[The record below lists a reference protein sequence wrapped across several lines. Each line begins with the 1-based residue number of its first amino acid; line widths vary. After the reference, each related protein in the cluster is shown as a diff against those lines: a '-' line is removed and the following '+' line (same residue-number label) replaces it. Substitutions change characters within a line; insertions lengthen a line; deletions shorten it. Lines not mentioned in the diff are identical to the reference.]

1 MRVALIIA
9 VLGLAAGI
17 PLRAV
22 SNVSGTTP
30 NRAAV
35 AAYGLGQAYERL
47 FQDIDLSPGTCGIV
61 LERARCNA
69 DLQLFHAVRPEDPTD
84 IRVARWFESGDIAL
98 RVENWNDMYV
108 RETAWTDDP
117 ATAWWYTAGIA
128 SLAASLPQG
137 SAAGAYVGSIADV
150 LAKHVSAAPDDS
162 PKWIPSG
169 ATPFA
174 RLAAV
179 QTSLQTVFPVE
190 PYPQPSFGKGAVSDV
205 QLGIYADTILQLVDN
220 PAALSRPESRAF
232 VAIVLARLQE
242 LHVKFSDGIS
252 SAPLER
258 AISLPIPTDP
268 EAINRI
274 WRQPL
279 SHTLNTK
286 WPDGPRK
293 AFLLGSMISQVAYNA
308 AVLKAVPADTEFR
321 GAIASLP
328 PWRGASK
335 KALADIAALQAIPYV
350 AKGGKWNAINA
361 AATRA
366 VLDIVADH

>member
-1 MRVALIIA
+1 MRVALMMA
-9 VLGLAAGI
+9 VLGLVAAI

-22 SNVSGTTP
+22 SNVSGTKPST
-30 NRAAV
+30 AAV
-35 AAYGLGQAYERL
+35 AAYGLGQAYQRL
-47 FQDIDLSPGTCGIV
+47 FQDVDLSPGTCGIV

-69 DLQLFHAVRPEDPTD
+69 DLQLLHEVRPDDPTD
-84 IRVARWFESGDIAL
+84 IRVAKWFASGDMAL
-98 RVENWNDMYV
+98 RVDNWNGMYV
-108 RETAWTDDP
+108 PETAWTDDP
-117 ATAWWYTAGIA
+117 VFAWWYTAGIA
-128 SLAASLPQG
+128 SVAASLPQG
-137 SAAGAYVGSIADV
+137 NATAEYVGSIADV

-162 PKWIPSG
+162 AKWIPSG

-179 QTSLQTVFPVE
+179 QASLERVFPVE
-190 PYPQPSFGKGAVSDV
+190 PYPQPTFGKGPVSYV
-205 QLGIYADTILQLVDN
+205 QLGIYADTVLQLVDN
-220 PAALSRPESRAF
+220 PTALSRPESRAF
-232 VAIVLARLQE
+232 AAIVFARLQT
-242 LHVKFSDGIS
+242 LHAKFSDGIS

-258 AISLPIPTDP
+258 ALNSAIPTDP

-293 AFLLGSMISQVAYNA
+293 AFLLGFMISQVAYNA

-335 KALADIAALQAIPYV
+335 KALAEIAALQAIPYV
-350 AKGGKWNAINA
+350 VKGGKWNAINA

-366 VLDIVADH
+366 VLDIVAER